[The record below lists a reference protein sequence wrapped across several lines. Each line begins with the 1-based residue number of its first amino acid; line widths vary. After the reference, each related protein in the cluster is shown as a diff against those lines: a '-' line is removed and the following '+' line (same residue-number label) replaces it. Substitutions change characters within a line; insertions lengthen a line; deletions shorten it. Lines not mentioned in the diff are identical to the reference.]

1 MTRLADSRALWVV
14 VAFGAIAGV
23 VLRVVVYRSSLGV
36 LDGDEAVW
44 GLMARHVLDGELSA
58 FFWGQGYG
66 GTQEVLATAPLF
78 ALFGTSTV
86 LMRVVPVALTAVA
99 AVLVWRIGR
108 RTIGDPGA
116 SAAAVLLWVW
126 PPYLTTSLEVVRPST
141 ERPRHHRLGHE
152 CVANNL
158 RDVRYPARI
167 GRTDLHHCSS
177 IRLRRDARLI
187 LLVRGGRIF
196 SGAPA

>member
-1 MTRLADSRALWVV
+1 
-14 VAFGAIAGV
+14 
-23 VLRVVVYRSSLGV
+23 
-36 LDGDEAVW
+36 
-44 GLMARHVLDGELSA
+44 MARHVLDGELSA

-99 AVLVWRIGR
+99 AGAGRRIGR

-126 PPYLTTSLEVVRPST
+126 LLYLVWNSVASTGSTGRARVRVLVLLLVLRLA
-141 ERPRHHRLGHE
+141 ERRSRL
-152 CVANNL
+152 
-158 RDVRYPARI
+158 
-167 GRTDLHHCSS
+167 
-177 IRLRRDARLI
+177 DARS
-187 LLVRGGRIF
+187 
-196 SGAPA
+196 SGS

>member
-14 VAFGAIAGV
+14 VAFGVIAGV

-99 AVLVWRIGR
+99 AVLVWRIGCGR
-108 RTIGDPGA
+108 PPVGL
-116 SAAAVLLWVW
+116 AAV
-126 PPYLTTSLEVVRPST
+126 PGLEV
-141 ERPRHHRLGHE
+141 
-152 CVANNL
+152 
-158 RDVRYPARI
+158 
-167 GRTDLHHCSS
+167 
-177 IRLRRDARLI
+177 
-187 LLVRGGRIF
+187 
-196 SGAPA
+196 